1 MSQAQVS
8 GLSGQGPPWW
18 HGAVIYQLYVR
29 SWRDSDDDGYG
40 DLRGIIERL
49 DHLSWLGVDA
59 IWLSPTMPSPDVDW
73 GYDVSDYMGVH
84 PELGTLADLDELI
97 AQAGRRG
104 MRVLL
109 DLPPNHTSSAHPW
122 FAEAA
127 SGRTAAHRNYYVWAD
142 ARPDGGPPNNWLDFT
157 GRPAW
162 QWHDSGQY
170 YLHNFLA
177 GQPDLNWWEPAVHR
191 EFARILEFWFER
203 GVAGFR
209 IDVAHGLYK
218 DAELRDNPP
227 LDSGNPLEGA
237 WGLRF
242 VYNFNR
248 PETHG
253 VYRDWRKIAESYSPV
268 RLLLGETWVPDAQ
281 QLAAYYGDNDEL
293 QLGFNFPF
301 AFSDFEPARLAVIVE
316 QTLAALPPGGCPV
329 WMGSNHDLGRFPSR
343 WCGGDER
350 KVRLALLV
358 LATLPGTSVLYYGD
372 EIGMTDVDV
381 PVALR
386 RDHATLD
393 VHVGGDR
400 DRARTPMP
408 WDGSPGGGFTGS
420 GVTPWLPLAGTDGT
434 GADRTGADR
443 TGADRT
449 GADRTGADRTG
460 IDSTGAGRAGA
471 DGAGTVAG
479 QRDDPGSVLS
489 LCRRLLALRRAEL
502 GGLADFENLIAAGG
516 QWAYRT
522 GPLVVAANFT
532 DHPADMPA
540 AAGEVL
546 LTTCAE
552 GTPESPGMLRPWE
565 GVITHASSGP

>member
-1 MSQAQVS
+1 VSQAQVS
-8 GLSGQGPPWW
+8 GHQGSGTPWW

-29 SWRDSDDDGYG
+29 SWRDSNDDGYG

-59 IWLSPTMPSPDVDW
+59 VWLSPTMPSPDEDW
-73 GYDVSDYMGVH
+73 GYDVSDYTGVH
-84 PELGTLADLDELI
+84 PDLGTLADLDELI
-97 AQAGRRG
+97 AQAGQRG

-109 DLPPNHTSSAHPW
+109 DLVPNHTSSAHPW
-122 FAEAA
+122 FADAA
-127 SGRTAAHRNYYVWAD
+127 SGREAAHRRYYVWAD
-142 ARPDGGPPNNWLDFT
+142 GRPDDGPPNNWLDFT

-170 YLHNFLA
+170 YLHNFLP
-177 GQPDLNWWEPAVHR
+177 GQPDLNWWEPAVHQ

-209 IDVAHGLYK
+209 VDVANGLYK

-227 LDSGNPLEGA
+227 LESDNPMEGA

-242 VYNFNR
+242 VYSTNR

-253 VYRDWRKIAESYSPV
+253 VYRDWRKIAESYSPE

-281 QLAAYYGDNDEL
+281 RLAAYYGDNDEL

-301 AFSDFEPARLAVIVE
+301 AFASLDPARLAAIVE
-316 QTLAALPPGGCPV
+316 QTLAALPPGACPV

-350 KVRLALLV
+350 KVRLALLA

-393 VHVGGDR
+393 VEGGADR

-408 WDGSPGGGFTGS
+408 WDSSPGGGFTGP
-420 GVTPWLPLAGTDGT
+420 GVTPWLPLAEHPDRALLDPGGTT
-434 GADRTGADR
+434 PPNPPADRTLLAPGGTTPPSPPADR
-443 TGADRT
+443 
-449 GADRTGADRTG
+449 
-460 IDSTGAGRAGA
+460 
-471 DGAGTVAG
+471 TVAG
-479 QRDDPGSVLS
+479 QQDDPGSVLS

-502 GGLADFENLIAAGG
+502 GRGLADFENLAVAGG
-516 QWAYRT
+516 VWAYRT

-532 DHPADMPA
+532 DQPADMPTEA
-540 AAGEVL
+540 AEVL
-546 LTTCAE
+546 LTTSADE
-552 GTPESPGMLRPWE
+552 APSSPGVLRPWE
-565 GVITHASSGP
+565 GVITRPGR

>member
-1 MSQAQVS
+1 MTENAD
-8 GLSGQGPPWW
+8 GRRWW

-29 SWRDSDDDGYG
+29 SWQDSNDDGYG

-49 DHLSWLGVDA
+49 DYLSELGVDA
-59 IWLSPTMPSPDVDW
+59 VWLSPTMPSPDDDW
-73 GYDVSDYMGVH
+73 GYDVSDYTGVH

-97 AQAGRRG
+97 EQADQRG

-109 DLPPNHTSSAHPW
+109 DLVPNHTSAAHPW
-122 FAEAA
+122 FADAGSSREAA
-127 SGRTAAHRNYYVWAD
+127 RRDWYVWAD
-142 ARPDGGPPNNWLDFT
+142 GRPDGGPPNNWLDFT

-162 QWHDSGQY
+162 QWHESGQY

-177 GQPDLNWWEPAVHR
+177 GQPDLNWWKPAVHQ

-209 IDVAHGLYK
+209 VDVANGLYK
-218 DAELRDNPP
+218 DSELRDNPP
-227 LDSGNPLEGA
+227 LDSDNPLEGV

-242 VYNFNR
+242 VYNTNR

-253 VYRDWRKIAESYSPV
+253 VYRDWRKIAESYSPE

-281 QLAAYYGDNDEL
+281 RLAAYYGDSDEL

-301 AFSDFEPARLAVIVE
+301 ALASPMLTTEGPARLAAIVE
-316 QTLAALPPGGCPV
+316 QTLAALPPGACPV

-350 KVRLALLV
+350 MIRLALLV

-393 VHVGGDR
+393 VEGGADR

-408 WDGSPGGGFTGS
+408 WDDSPGGGFTGP
-420 GVTPWLPLAGTDGT
+420 GVTPWLPIGDQS
-434 GADRTGADR
+434 R
-443 TGADRT
+443 
-449 GADRTGADRTG
+449 
-460 IDSTGAGRAGA
+460 
-471 DGAGTVAG
+471 TVAG
-479 QRDDPGSVLS
+479 QCDDPDSTLS
-489 LCRRLLALRRAEL
+489 LSRRLLALRRAEL
-502 GGLADFENLIAAGG
+502 GRGLADFENLAVTEGV
-516 QWAYRT
+516 WSYRT
-522 GPLVVAANFT
+522 GSLVVAANFT
-532 DHPADMPA
+532 DQPASLPQD
-540 AAGEVL
+540 AGEVL
-546 LTTCAE
+546 LTASAE
-552 GTPESPGMLRPWE
+552 GASSPGMLRPWE
-565 GVITHASSGP
+565 GVISRGSGSAGGHDQL